1 MTSPTCQPIPIFV
14 DWSIVTSQ
22 RNTREAVPSDMLQSC
37 FVQCHRLPCCEY
49 FLAALVAYNILVCI
63 KHFQITF
70 CKVGR
75 YFLSSMIL
83 AACEAES
90 FLLFFSRFFRPQI
103 CLAPQHEK
111 IANLSVLLL
120 TLFHNKLGFS
130 FTYVCVGLPSK
141 HFFVFWRARHGHLV
155 NVMIRILAN
164 CLFRIFVR
172 IAYLSLYFP
181 PPHHPL
187 LRPPHSRPHLRLIE
201 VGRWSSTELH
211 TVVVQID

>member
-1 MTSPTCQPIPIFV
+1 
-14 DWSIVTSQ
+14 
-22 RNTREAVPSDMLQSC
+22 MLQSC

-111 IANLSVLLL
+111 IATDVWFWLRTNRSI
-120 TLFHNKLGFS
+120 
-130 FTYVCVGLPSK
+130 TYVQTQLPLSSITGRLYLYPYLL
-141 HFFVFWRARHGHLV
+141 HRYLRRECCCQIMTSFARLLYSRAATWWDHV
-155 NVMIRILAN
+155 N
-164 CLFRIFVR
+164 
-172 IAYLSLYFP
+172 
-181 PPHHPL
+181 
-187 LRPPHSRPHLRLIE
+187 RLIFS
-201 VGRWSSTELH
+201 RTKSKFNLNRSQST
-211 TVVVQID
+211 VC